1 MPDTPASVKPVIE
14 KVDSTTSKTW
24 WWRVRAVNGEILSY
38 SENYSS
44 KWSRNRTV
52 NKLAT
57 LTGWAVTQASEN
69 AARA

>member
-1 MPDTPASVKPVIE
+1 MPDVVKPVIE
-14 KVDSTTSKTW
+14 KVDSATSKTW

-57 LTGWAVTQASEN
+57 LTGWAVTQSPDDN
-69 AARA
+69 IRA